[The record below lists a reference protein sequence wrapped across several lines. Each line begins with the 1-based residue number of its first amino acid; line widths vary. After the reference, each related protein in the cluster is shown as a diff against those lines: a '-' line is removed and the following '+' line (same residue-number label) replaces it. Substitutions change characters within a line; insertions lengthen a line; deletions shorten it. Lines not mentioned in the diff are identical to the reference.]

1 MMRIQPQTVSTATR
15 PKRRYASTQRGVVLV
30 VALIVL
36 VAMSLGGIAILRSVD
51 TATLIAGNIAFKQ
64 RTLAGADLG
73 LEAAIK
79 WISDNRN
86 SLNNDNTGAAYFAS
100 LSRETSLRFAW
111 EKPASWSVAKDVGT
125 DAAGNKVQY
134 VIHRMCTTTG
144 IGFNEAGQ
152 SCATDVGAR
161 EGGAAATPSEGASS
175 VAGAPG
181 YTPAP
186 RIYLRITVRSSG
198 PRNAVS
204 YVQSMVLVSV
214 PLT

>member
-1 MMRIQPQTVSTATR
+1 MMRILLPIFSTASM
-15 PKRRYASTQRGVVLV
+15 PQRRLARTQRGVVLV

-36 VAMSLGGIAILRSVD
+36 VAMSLGGIAIMRSVD
-51 TATLIAGNIAFKQ
+51 TSTLIAGNIAFKQ
-64 RTLAGADLG
+64 RTLAGADMG
-73 LEAAIK
+73 LEAAVK

-86 SLNNDNTGAAYFAS
+86 NLNNDNAAAAYFSS
-100 LSRETSLRFAW
+100 LSRDRTLRFAW
-111 EKPASWSVAKDVGT
+111 ETPSSWSAAKEVGT
-125 DAAGNKVQY
+125 DAAGNKVHY

-144 IGFNEAGQ
+144 LGFNEPGQ

-161 EGGAAATPSEGASS
+161 EGGVAAAPTEGASS
-175 VAGAPG
+175 VAGGPT
-181 YTPAP
+181 YDTPP

-214 PLT
+214 PLI